1 MKTTAEIKKMSLI
14 ELMNFVK
21 SFDPI
26 KYQTMN
32 WFKGQTTAGLRI
44 QVINIYNKHNSK

>member
-1 MKTTAEIKKMSLI
+1 MKTQTEINKMSLI

-32 WFKGQTTAGLRI
+32 WFKGQTTSGLRI
-44 QVINIYNKHNSK
+44 QVGKIYEKHNSK